1 MQGEAEGVGEAM
13 GVEQE
18 RLPQVGGTGG
28 LEVWRWGTVRVG
40 RQDYQTTV
48 PGVFAAGD
56 IVRGASLVVW
66 AIKDGR
72 EAAAS
77 IQQWIEANNT
87 AAAAR
92 EQG

>member
-1 MQGEAEGVGEAM
+1 
-13 GVEQE
+13 
-18 RLPQVGGTGG
+18 
-28 LEVWRWGTVRVG
+28 
-40 RQDYQTTV
+40 
-48 PGVFAAGD
+48 
-56 IVRGASLVVW
+56 VVW

-87 AAAAR
+87 APAAQ